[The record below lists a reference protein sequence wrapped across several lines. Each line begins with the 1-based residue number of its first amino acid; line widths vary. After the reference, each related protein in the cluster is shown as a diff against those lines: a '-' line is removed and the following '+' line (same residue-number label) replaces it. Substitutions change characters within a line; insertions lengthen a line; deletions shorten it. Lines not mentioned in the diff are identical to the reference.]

1 MTRYIVIAAIAAMMA
16 GTAASADAQE
26 VSRRHKTYPKKY
38 YKPARERDEE
48 HAAKEAEREGRERRN
63 PDRVKPSR
71 RDKWSRKLEES
82 DSLRAVRVQDED

>member
-1 MTRYIVIAAIAAMMA
+1 MTRYIVIAGIAAILA
-16 GTAASADAQE
+16 GNAVSADAQE